1 MEGSK
6 TEEKVCISRVD
17 ADRLLRGYGK
27 MADAL
32 RSAGSWGQKFGD
44 SECFDEASISA
55 QMYSLRSRIHS
66 VEDTEE
72 RMFLYYY
79 YIKRVT
85 LQGCAQALCV
95 SLRTVA
101 RIKNRALDSI
111 IEKMS

>member
-55 QMYSLRSRIHS
+55 QMYSLRSRILS
-66 VEDTEE
+66 LEDTQQ
-72 RMFLYYY
+72 RMFLYHY
-79 YIKRVT
+79 YIRG
-85 LQGCAQALCV
+85 LNMNECAQALCV
-95 SLRTVA
+95 SLRTVS
-101 RIKNRALDSI
+101 RIKNRALDSV